1 MRSCLLI
8 VTTVV
13 AALVLTVPADTGAVA
28 HRVAHRTQ
36 RALAAGQAATAQ
48 ASNAQRRYARVTGN
62 PLAGRPWGVYLGN
75 RDEVA
80 PAFYNSS
87 GFRHKMLARIARRPR
102 MHWFGAWVRNS
113 KIHEVV
119 RDFIHDT
126 THGRRNVLVQMAI
139 FRMVSWEHR
148 ACNHVW
154 TRGQQASYRTWIN
167 HAASAVGRT
176 HAAVIMQPDLPFAHC
191 IRHHRKVALH
201 LIRYG
206 VQAFNR
212 LPNTAV
218 YLDAGAS
225 DWLGLPKL
233 SRLLVAAGIRYSRG
247 FALNATHYD
256 STVHNLAFGRRL
268 LGYLRRYHISG
279 KHFVISTAQNGHP
292 FTAQWYHGSD
302 FGRAAACRTPTSRR
316 CTALGIPPTSSVAA
330 PRWDL
335 PPWAARIATR
345 HVDGYLWIGRPWTND
360 RNFHI
365 DVPRAVAIARTTPWP

>member
-1 MRSCLLI
+1 MGHLARLIRLRTLI
-8 VTTVV
+8 VLAVV
-13 AALVLTVPADTGAVA
+13 VPLTLIAPAGPAVA
-28 HRVAHRTQ
+28 VSAHSHSAHYHRSATHAAHHE
-36 RALAAGQAATAQ
+36 AASA
-48 ASNAQRRYARVTGN
+48 N

-80 PAFYNSS
+80 PAFYHST
-87 GFRHKMLARIARRPR
+87 GFRHKMLARIARRAR
-102 MHWFGAWVRNS
+102 VHWFGAWVRNS
-113 KIHEVV
+113 KIHEVL
-119 RDFIHDT
+119 RQFIHDT

-148 ACNHVW
+148 ACDHVW
-154 TRGQQASYRTWIN
+154 TRGQQASYRRWIN
-167 HAASAVGRT
+167 RAASAVGRT
-176 HAAVIMQPDLPFAHC
+176 HAAVIMQPDLPFAQC
-191 IRHHRKVALH
+191 IRRDRKVALH

-206 VQAFNR
+206 VQTFNR

-218 YLDAGAS
+218 YVDAGAS

-233 SRLLVAAGIRYSRG
+233 SRLLVAAGIRYARG

-256 STVHNLAFGRRL
+256 STVHNLAFGHRL
-268 LGYLRRYHISG
+268 LGYLARYYNITG

-292 FTAQWYHGSD
+292 FTAQWYHGPD

-316 CTALGIPPTSSVAA
+316 CASLGIPPTSNVAA
-330 PRWDL
+330 TRWHL
-335 PPWAARIATR
+335 PAWAARIATR

-360 RNFHI
+360 RNYHI